1 MVTEDFAVD
10 IDRRLHG
17 LYDKGVAD
25 FGSERVAEL
34 IAIGQASEQP
44 DEASDTRSLRELVWW
59 RDVVDVV
66 LQASPPVIDWMT
78 RVDAAMTDRGITN
91 PDQLPAEIRGQLEEE
106 GLHVQLIRQAAGNFG
121 FEL

>member
-1 MVTEDFAVD
+1 MVTEEFAVD
-10 IDRRLHG
+10 FDRRLHE

-25 FGSERVAEL
+25 FGSERVGQL
-34 IAIGQASEQP
+34 IAMERASEQP
-44 DEASDTRSLRELVWW
+44 DEASDTRSLKELVWW

-66 LQASPPVIDWMT
+66 LQGSPPIIDWMT

-91 PDQLPAEIRGQLEEE
+91 PDELPAEVRAQLEEE